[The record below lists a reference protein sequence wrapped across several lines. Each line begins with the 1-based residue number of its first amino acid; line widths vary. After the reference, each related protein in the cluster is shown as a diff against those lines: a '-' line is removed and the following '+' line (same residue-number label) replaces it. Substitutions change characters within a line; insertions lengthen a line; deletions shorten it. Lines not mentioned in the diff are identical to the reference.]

1 MSEGAM
7 GAKGQKQRTFGSA
20 AAMWITLCV
29 CALVSQ
35 QALAQAVLDAPT
47 GNNTADQGD
56 GEDAALKWTLG
67 KWELAIGG
75 FVRTAYINVQQPSES
90 GFNFIGENNG
100 FSLLDARLGLL
111 LRYADRLVIRLQ
123 IDGTDDVRES
133 VNSTIGEQRS
143 RLRDAFVG
151 YSVGPWLSILAGQMK
166 PPVDVESILDTR
178 DLAFIRRSV
187 VSDGVRAGEG
197 LERFGTDGFGRSR
210 EVGLHLLSKVID
222 VGGPVGVLY
231 QISVTNGNDG
241 LFTRNDNN
249 QLAYYGRLEV
259 HLSDKILG
267 KDGKRSAVVIG
278 GGAGYNENT
287 PSRFPRPD
295 LLVQQDLIWGVDL
308 RASLYGVDILAQY
321 LERQRAFPDLG
332 QSDQKTHGLV
342 AQIAYRLP
350 IPEAAF
356 QFAYRYAALDPFVD
370 SAQTSLAADD
380 KLTYHTLGLAWRAPL
395 AVPLDIKFNYTI
407 TQEEGSSAIDN
418 DLIEGLV
425 QVIW

>member
-7 GAKGQKQRTFGSA
+7 GAKGQKQRAFGRA

-29 CALVSQ
+29 CVLASQ

-123 IDGTDDVRES
+123 LDGTDDVRES

-197 LERFGTDGFGRSR
+197 LERFGTDGFGRGR

-267 KDGKRSAVVIG
+267 KDGKRSSVVIG

-295 LLVQQDLIWGVDL
+295 LLVQQDLTWGVDL

-332 QSDQKTHGLV
+332 QSDQKTRGLV